1 MPLPKMVMTVCV
13 MGVHGIRLL
22 AVTPPRAE
30 PAKHTWGAP
39 SGFSDV

>member
-22 AVTPPRAE
+22 AVTPPKGRASQAHLGC
-30 PAKHTWGAP
+30 PQWIL
-39 SGFSDV
+39 